1 MKATIT
7 IILGILSLA
16 TFSEGADGNP
26 TVWNF
31 IGVASLA
38 TLALLLNRKNKTTK

>member
-16 TFSEGADGNP
+16 TFTEGTDGSL
-26 TVWNF
+26 TIWNF
-31 IGVASLA
+31 VGVASFA
-38 TLALLLNRKNKTTK
+38 TLAHLLRKNEITK

>member
-16 TFSEGADGNP
+16 TFTEGADGSP
-26 TVWNF
+26 TIWNF
-31 IGVASLA
+31 IGVAALA
-38 TLALLLNRKNKTTK
+38 ALAHLLTRKETTK

>member
-7 IILGILSLA
+7 IILGILSLV
-16 TFSEGADGNP
+16 TFTEGADGSP

-38 TLALLLNRKNKTTK
+38 TLALLLNRKETTK